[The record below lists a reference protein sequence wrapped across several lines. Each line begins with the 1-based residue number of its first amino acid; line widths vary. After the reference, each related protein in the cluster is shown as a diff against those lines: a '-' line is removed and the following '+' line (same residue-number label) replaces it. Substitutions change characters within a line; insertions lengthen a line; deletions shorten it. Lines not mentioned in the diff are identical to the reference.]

1 MVDYSTVP
9 PEIPQKPAGKA
20 KTFKCPN
27 CGGSITVKAL
37 GHSIS
42 AVCAYCSSV
51 IDVAN
56 ENFRILSTANERT
69 RPTLLTIGSKGRL
82 AGILWEIIGY
92 MEKTDGA
99 SIYLWDE
106 YLLYNPYQG
115 FRFLAQAN
123 GHWSLFKVLK
133 KSVSTSDYPSEIK
146 FEGRSYLRFQNGLT
160 KVSYVKGEFYWRVR
174 KDEES
179 YVTDYVAP
187 PYILSVAKNDEEIN
201 VALGEYIDPKTIEN
215 AFVLASVMPER
226 IGVGPHQAGRYTA
239 ESIAKAWYVFAV
251 AFALATA
258 IQILSAFT
266 AHSTVLL
273 ENSFEIESANK
284 NQTVS
289 TEQFNMPKQAN
300 LEISS
305 YASLDNDWLE
315 LDLELVNGK
324 DDTVKQ
330 TKQALEF
337 YSGFDYDGYWKEGDL
352 DRDSVFSAVPAGDYR
367 LLIDVD
373 WGANYITKPM
383 TFYIKVKRDV
393 SNWSNYGF
401 TLLLML
407 IFPAFMT
414 VRYYQVESAR
424 WSESD
429 FSKFTW
435 Q

>member
-1 MVDYSTVP
+1 MVDFSTVP
-9 PEIPQKPAGKA
+9 PEIPRKPAGKA

-51 IDVAN
+51 VDVAN
-56 ENFRILSTANERT
+56 ENLRILSTANERT

-82 AGILWEIIGY
+82 AGIFWEIIGY
-92 MEKTDGA
+92 MEKTDE
-99 SIYLWDE
+99 SDIYRWDE

-115 FRFLAQAN
+115 FRFLVQTN

-133 KSVSTSDYPSEIK
+133 KSVATSDYTSEIK
-146 FEGRSYLRFQNGLT
+146 FDGRLYQCFQKGLT
-160 KVSYVKGEFYWRVR
+160 KVAYVKGEFYWRVR

-179 YVTDYVAP
+179 FVTDYVAP
-187 PYILSVAKNDEEIN
+187 PYMLSVAQNDEEIN
-201 VALGEYIDPKTIEN
+201 VALGEYIEPKAIEN
-215 AFVLASVMPER
+215 AFVLTYEIPER
-226 IGVGPHQAGRYTA
+226 IGVGPNQAGHYNTEYVAKIWYT
-239 ESIAKAWYVFAV
+239 FAV
-251 AFALATA
+251 ALVLATF

-289 TEQFNMPKQAN
+289 TEKFNVPRQSN

-305 YASLDNDWLE
+305 YARLDNDWLE
-315 LDLELVNGK
+315 LGLELVNDK
-324 DDTVKQ
+324 DNTVKQ

-352 DRDSVFSAVPAGDYR
+352 DRDSVFSAVPPGDYR
-367 LLIDVD
+367 LLIDAD
-373 WGANYITKPM
+373 WGANYLKKPM
-383 TFYIKVKRDV
+383 AFYIKVKRDV

-407 IFPAFMT
+407 IFPAFIT
-414 VRYYQVESAR
+414 VRYYQIESAR